1 MYIML
6 CIVALY
12 INSTSKQKCTMGYK
26 IASELTLVATQ
37 LSSNR
42 TASCSGLEVLMNEAC
57 LSQVTIQSSQLSIIS
72 TDTD

>member
-1 MYIML
+1 ME
-6 CIVALY
+6 
-12 INSTSKQKCTMGYK
+12 YK

-42 TASCSGLEVLMNEAC
+42 TASCSGLEVLMNEAR